1 MATGG
6 INNKNKTALMAD
18 RGLSD
23 EERASIVAFL
33 GALDCGGKLE
43 QPELP
48 K

>member
-1 MATGG
+1 
-6 INNKNKTALMAD
+6 MAD

-23 EERASIVAFL
+23 ADLAAVVAFL
-33 GALDCGGKLE
+33 GALDCGGTLE